1 MKKSNILAFILMI
14 VLVCVTLGLSACSD
28 PGAPED
34 GALLI
39 AHRGLSSEFI
49 ENTETAFYFAGS
61 RGFYGIE
68 TDLRFTS
75 DGVIVCSHDA
85 NPVGNPDIVIEEST
99 YEELKHVVLKADGKD
114 TEAICSYSA
123 YLEACKKFG
132 VQAIIEI
139 KTEITEEQGIQI
151 LSELE
156 DVYDKNKATFISFH
170 ISALDIMADL
180 APDIPKQLLIS
191 QKDVLNDYLDGKMG
205 EAKYDV
211 SVRHKWM
218 TRARV
223 KEIHEKGLK
232 VGVWTVDSLYTAKRM
247 NGYGVDFITSNYYYG
262 DDLKK

>member
-1 MKKSNILAFILMI
+1 MRKSKIVIILFAVAIICLTTS
-14 VLVCVTLGLSACSD
+14 LCACKD
-28 PGAPED
+28 PGAPVD

-85 NPVGNPDIVIEEST
+85 TPVGNPDIVIEESA
-99 YEELKHVVLKADGKD
+99 YEELKHVVLKEDGKD
-114 TEAICSYSA
+114 TEAICAYST
-123 YLEACKKFG
+123 YLETCKKFG
-132 VQAIIEI
+132 AQAIIEI
-139 KTEITEEQGIQI
+139 KTEITVEQGEQI
-151 LSELE
+151 LRELE
-156 DVYDKNKATFISFH
+156 EVYSKDKATFISFYR
-170 ISALDIMADL
+170 SALDIMANL

-191 QKDVLNDYLDGKMG
+191 QKDVLNDYLDGKTG

-211 SVRHKWM
+211 SVKYKLL

-247 NGYGVDFITSNYYYG
+247 NYYGVDFITSNYYYG